1 MVTSASRTRACHA
14 GTSGSRSTIRFLGRM
29 NPQGQRWG
37 ARISATFTGICIA
50 AALVFAPLAF
60 GASEPW
66 AFSLLAVLGYT
77 ALGAAVARAV
87 LEGDARAF
95 AAPIL
100 VPMALGLCLVLV
112 QRARWPS
119 GVMALVTPRT
129 VVAYADASASMGGNL
144 PESLPASLYPHG
156 TSLALVRLS
165 SYIALFAATFS
176 YVRGLKEITFL
187 GVAILSVGFFAAVVG
202 ILQSTS
208 GADRIYWL
216 RRPPHG
222 GFFGPF
228 AGRNQ
233 YAAYAALCTFVGVG
247 LLLSGASRWIG
258 TGGTW
263 AELLVQ
269 NGPQVVLLV
278 FAIGVIGASVLWSL
292 SRAGTVSML
301 LGFAGVFAA
310 TGLTQHRVRCWIL
323 TASGL
328 VVVLAVVTC
337 LGWGPVLR
345 RLWTLEDIARDPTAT
360 WRWMMFGD
368 ALRIG
373 CAFPML
379 GVGAGAFSSVYPAYR
394 TIPTAAL
401 AESPHNEYLHVFA
414 EAGVPGL
421 LLVFCALLILFIAV
435 FRGLCTRRHFY
446 LPGFLAGGAGAM
458 VSVTLH
464 SLVDYPMR
472 SPAIAATAAVVAAML
487 CRAAVL
493 ESRHGRESGYQ
504 GEGGRRQR
512 TTASAA
518 GPASGRESAMPPALL
533 GHSVPVLGRSA
544 GWAAAAKFLGVAVVV
559 ALCAQTVHWGLS
571 PLRGQ
576 LEERGLRRFAATS
589 ERTPQQALVRVS
601 GAAARIRRNWS
612 DDAGL
617 QAQLGDV
624 AAREAMTAT
633 DPLLKLR
640 FADRALALHGAAAC
654 LEPLNATHPVSLVS
668 DCLAAARPDLA
679 WGYAERARELV
690 PGDPSLRAHLAAMFA
705 RSGYPTAAKGYLA
718 EAERLAESR
727 QITEASALIRS
738 VRAQLAA
745 PKD

>member
-129 VVAYADASASMGGNL
+129 VVAYADASASVGGSL
-144 PESLPASLYPHG
+144 PESIPASLYPHG

-208 GADRIYWL
+208 GADRIYWV

-263 AELLVQ
+263 AEL
-269 NGPQVVLLV
+269 
-278 FAIGVIGASVLWSL
+278 WH
-292 SRAGTVSML
+292 RTVPRW
-301 LGFAGVFAA
+301 F
-310 TGLTQHRVRCWIL
+310 CW
-323 TASGL
+323 
-328 VVVLAVVTC
+328 C
-337 LGWGPVLR
+337 L
-345 RLWTLEDIARDPTAT
+345 
-360 WRWMMFGD
+360 
-368 ALRIG
+368 
-373 CAFPML
+373 
-379 GVGAGAFSSVYPAYR
+379 
-394 TIPTAAL
+394 
-401 AESPHNEYLHVFA
+401 
-414 EAGVPGL
+414 
-421 LLVFCALLILFIAV
+421 
-435 FRGLCTRRHFY
+435 
-446 LPGFLAGGAGAM
+446 
-458 VSVTLH
+458 
-464 SLVDYPMR
+464 
-472 SPAIAATAAVVAAML
+472 
-487 CRAAVL
+487 
-493 ESRHGRESGYQ
+493 
-504 GEGGRRQR
+504 
-512 TTASAA
+512 
-518 GPASGRESAMPPALL
+518 
-533 GHSVPVLGRSA
+533 
-544 GWAAAAKFLGVAVVV
+544 
-559 ALCAQTVHWGLS
+559 
-571 PLRGQ
+571 
-576 LEERGLRRFAATS
+576 
-589 ERTPQQALVRVS
+589 
-601 GAAARIRRNWS
+601 
-612 DDAGL
+612 
-617 QAQLGDV
+617 
-624 AAREAMTAT
+624 
-633 DPLLKLR
+633 
-640 FADRALALHGAAAC
+640 
-654 LEPLNATHPVSLVS
+654 
-668 DCLAAARPDLA
+668 
-679 WGYAERARELV
+679 
-690 PGDPSLRAHLAAMFA
+690 
-705 RSGYPTAAKGYLA
+705 RSG
-718 EAERLAESR
+718 
-727 QITEASALIRS
+727 
-738 VRAQLAA
+738 
-745 PKD
+745 